1 MRRRSSWRHS
11 FWYLPQSA
19 RTLLLLFA
27 RLLSHLLLRSGRRH
41 SVLADGAQSTRVSFA
56 FILERYRPLPSTA
69 FRQFA
74 QLLERLKG
82 CSIGCLQWE
91 TETVPANK
99 HVTAGLLDCADS
111 RPIAIS
117 TIPEQQVLPLDRY
130 SPVGLPAMFISQLE
144 KIAIQVRQAQSVMH
158 TPVGPRTTLLFNIG
172 GIHHSHSAL
181 RTHAFHNFL
190 LANCG
195 HSRVETPQPR
205 LARSESLEQRHI
217 RNIGD
222 GLLPSTHDGL
232 AQRQTCRCVHK
243 NQLQQAVGTGNVA
256 SPPQRARLSRLFAP
270 IFWKQFRKKFPFF
283 FQQINRSHA
292 SC

>member
-117 TIPEQQVLPLDRY
+117 TIPR
-130 SPVGLPAMFISQLE
+130 A
-144 KIAIQVRQAQSVMH
+144 
-158 TPVGPRTTLLFNIG
+158 TGP
-172 GIHHSHSAL
+172 S
-181 RTHAFHNFL
+181 
-190 LANCG
+190 
-195 HSRVETPQPR
+195 
-205 LARSESLEQRHI
+205 ARSVFAGRSPRHVHQSTRKN
-217 RNIGD
+217 RNSS
-222 GLLPSTHDGL
+222 PASTKCN
-232 AQRQTCRCVHK
+232 A
-243 NQLQQAVGTGNVA
+243 
-256 SPPQRARLSRLFAP
+256 
-270 IFWKQFRKKFPFF
+270 
-283 FQQINRSHA
+283 HA
-292 SC
+292 SRSPHHPALQYWWHPPLALGVAHTRVSQFPPRQLRSFQS